1 MPMIDET
8 DLAILEMLKQNAR
21 LQWKEIGHHVHLTG
35 QAVGA
40 RIRKMEDLGILEGYT
55 VRTNPTKLGL
65 TQTAFV
71 TVFMTST
78 NHGKFQAW
86 LHDQSSVVEAHRVS
100 GEGCYWLKVIV
111 ATPEDLTA
119 FLDQLLEY
127 GNYRLNL
134 SIQAVKR

>member
-1 MPMIDET
+1 MHMIDET
-8 DLAILEMLKQNAR
+8 DLAILELLKQNAR

-40 RIRKMEDLGILEGYT
+40 RIRKMEELGVLEGYT
-55 VRTNPTKLGL
+55 VRTDPTKLGL

-71 TVFMTST
+71 TVFLSST

-86 LHDQSSVVEAHRVS
+86 LQDDSCVLEAHRVS
-100 GEGCYWLKVIV
+100 GEGCYLLKVIV
-111 ATPEDLTA
+111 ATPEELTA
-119 FLDQLLEY
+119 FLDRLLEY
-127 GNYRLNL
+127 GNYRVNS

>member
-1 MPMIDET
+1 MIDET
-8 DLAILEMLKQNAR
+8 DLAILELLKQNAR

-40 RIRKMEDLGILEGYT
+40 RIRKMEELGILEGYT
-55 VRTNPTKLGL
+55 VRTNPAKLGL

-71 TVFMTST
+71 TVIMSSPNF
-78 NHGKFQAW
+78 GKFQAW
-86 LHDQSSVVEAHRVS
+86 LHDQSCVVEAHRVS
-100 GEGCYWLKVIV
+100 GEGCYLLKVIV
-111 ATPEDLTA
+111 ATQEDLAA

-127 GNYRLNL
+127 GKYKVNQ